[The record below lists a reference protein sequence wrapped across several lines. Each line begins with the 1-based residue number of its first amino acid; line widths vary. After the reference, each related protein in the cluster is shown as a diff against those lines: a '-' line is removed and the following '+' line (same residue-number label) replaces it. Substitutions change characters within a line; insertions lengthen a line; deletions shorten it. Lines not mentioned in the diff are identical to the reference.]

1 MLKDILSS
9 CGTFFPAG
17 ANTELRA
24 QLNKTRNVTLLAGN
38 PTTNSRS
45 EISGVS
51 ARCYKNGVYGFSST
65 AELDVSAAEAVVKAA
80 AENAEFMDRH
90 INKGRPALPPL
101 GKADINCFKEYRD
114 PEQALYLD
122 FLRKLDSI
130 VADKYKA
137 LSSRRL
143 AVHADSVEKLLLTS
157 EGVSAHSVMPRCYIY
172 VVMNTETKD
181 GMPIELLKIFGGLG
195 SFEDNFSDPQLLLEG
210 IDDYYK
216 KLMDKREGVYAEAGL
231 KTCILDGALAG
242 MLAHEAVGHTVE
254 ADIVL
259 GGSVAANYLNKQ
271 VASEKVSLTDFAH
284 TAFGK
289 PAPLPVYVDDEGVT
303 AVDAELIKDGIL
315 TGYMNSR
322 ETAQRFNMRP
332 QGNARAYS
340 FSDEPLIR
348 MRNTAILPGKDKLE
362 DMIASIDDGYYLLES
377 YNGQADTTGEFMFGI
392 NMGYEIKKGRLG
404 KAILDTTISGV
415 AFDMLKTVD
424 MVSGNVAWVSAGFC
438 GKKQPMPVG
447 LGGPELRCKVT
458 VGGR

>member
-1 MLKDILSS
+1 VLNDILSP
-9 CGTFFPAG
+9 CGGSFPAG
-17 ANTELRA
+17 SSTELRA
-24 QLNKTRNVTLLAGN
+24 QLNKTRNVTLTAGS

-65 AELDVSAAEAVVKAA
+65 AELSVAAARGVVKAA
-80 AENAEFMDRH
+80 AENAAFMDRH
-90 INKGRPALPPL
+90 IKKGRPGLPPL
-101 GKADINCFKEYRD
+101 RMANMNYFKEYRD
-114 PEQALYLD
+114 PEQAVYLD
-122 FLRKLDSI
+122 FLRELDCII
-130 VADKYKA
+130 VDKYKN

-143 AVHADSVEKLLLTS
+143 AIRADSMEKLLLTS
-157 EGVSAHSVMPRCYIY
+157 DGVSAHSILPRCYVY
-172 VVMNTETKD
+172 VVLSAETKD
-181 GMPIELLKIFGGLG
+181 GMPIEMYKIFGGLG
-195 SFEDNFSDPQLLLEG
+195 SFEDSFSEPKLLIEG
-210 IDDYYK
+210 IDDYYN

-259 GGSVAANYLNKQ
+259 GGSVAASCLNRQ

-284 TAFGK
+284 TALGSA
-289 PAPLPVYVDDEGVT
+289 APLPVYVDDEGTT

-322 ETAQRFNMRP
+322 ETAQRFDMEP

-348 MRNTAILPGKDKLE
+348 MRNTAILPGKDRLE

-377 YNGQADTTGEFMFGI
+377 NNGQADTTGEFMFGI

-404 KAILDTTISGV
+404 KAILDTTISGL

-424 MVSGNVAWVSAGFC
+424 MVSGNMTWVSAGFC